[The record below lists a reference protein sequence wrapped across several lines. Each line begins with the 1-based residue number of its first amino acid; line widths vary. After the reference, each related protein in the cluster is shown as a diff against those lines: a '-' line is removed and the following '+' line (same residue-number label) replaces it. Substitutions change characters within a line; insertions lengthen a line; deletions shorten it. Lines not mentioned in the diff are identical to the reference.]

1 MNIAKL
7 IRRTMMFVFMGA
19 LLLGGFGTY
28 VALKARALEEAALES
43 RILLAAAR
51 AARSY
56 TSEQLTPILRG
67 DTPNEFHPQSVPSY
81 TAQAI
86 FDRVTE
92 GNPAYTYRE
101 VALNPTSPA
110 DLPEPFETELINRF
124 RADSTL
130 EELSGLRGS
139 SDTTLFYLARP
150 IRIEDESCLACHS
163 TPDNAPASMVATYG
177 PINGFGWQMDEA
189 VGVQVLTVPVAHEL
203 RGAYEMV
210 LLLGSGLFVIL
221 MIAYIMIS
229 GTIQHHLVDP
239 LAKLTRRAEDASIG
253 SYSSPDQSTDGGS
266 SELLALSNAITRL
279 QSSLR
284 KALAGTASTNSDD
297 S

>member
-19 LLLGGFGTY
+19 LLLGGLGTY
-28 VALKARALEEAALES
+28 LALKASALEEAALES
-43 RILLAAAR
+43 RVLLAAAR
-51 AARSY
+51 ASRSY
-56 TSEQLTPILRG
+56 TSEQLTPLLRG
-67 DTPNEFHPQSVPSY
+67 DDAAEFHPQSVPSY

-92 GNPAYTYRE
+92 INPAYTYRE
-101 VALNPTSPA
+101 VALNPTSPT
-110 DLPEPFETELINRF
+110 DQPEPFETELINQF
-124 RADSTL
+124 RSDNSL

-139 SDTTLFYLARP
+139 ANTTLFYLARP
-150 IRIEDESCLACHS
+150 IRIEDESCLSCHS
-163 TPDNAPASMVATYG
+163 TPDVAPEAMVSIYG
-177 PINGFGWQMDEA
+177 PTNGFGWQMGEA

-221 MIAYIMIS
+221 TLAYILIS

-239 LAKLTRRAEDASIG
+239 LARLTQRANDTSIG
-253 SYSSPDQSTDGGS
+253 SNSSSEQWSDEGS
-266 SELLALSNAITRL
+266 SELRSLAEAIARL

-284 KALAGTASTNSDD
+284 KALSRNGNNQPDD